1 MVEDSIFFK
10 TIDAGFPNIGKKI
23 KLFWGHPEFVALM
36 HELQHDTGDRPR
48 AGFPAEVLMAIHE
61 LSNDQG
67 VSEFLCVRRDCLP
80 LILGKWIS
88 S

>member
-10 TIDAGFPNIGKKI
+10 TIDAAFPNIGKKI

-36 HELQHDTGDRPR
+36 HELQHDVGDRPR

-61 LSNDQG
+61 LSNDHDAIYPHLARKDANLWH
-67 VSEFLCVRRDCLP
+67 F
-80 LILGKWIS
+80 
-88 S
+88 

>member
-10 TIDAGFPNIGKKI
+10 TIDAAFPSIGKKI

-36 HELQHDTGDRPR
+36 HELQHDVGDRPR

-61 LSNDQG
+61 LSNDHDAIYPQ
-67 VSEFLCVRRDCLP
+67 LARKDANLWH
-80 LILGKWIS
+80 L
-88 S
+88 